1 VLVVAAL
8 TPSLD
13 LTYLVE
19 SLRLGA
25 IHRTADV
32 VRCAGGKALN
42 MARAATTVGADT
54 EVVAVLGGATGDVLA
69 AMLAEEGLPVTA
81 VASPAETRTCVSIA
95 SREPSE
101 LTEVY
106 QEAEAVPD
114 DVWSAF
120 CSALERVGAETSGW
134 LSISGRAPVGMVD
147 GIAEIV
153 RLGHRHGL
161 QVAVDSHGPALPAAV
176 AAQPDLIKVNRLEA
190 AELLGVVE
198 GTFPADDMALA
209 ELARSIH
216 RLTGRRV
223 VLTDGAAGSV
233 AVDATAALR
242 VAAPETVGRFPVGS
256 GDAFLG
262 GLLTALDRGDD
273 LAGALRLASACGAA
287 NAQVPGPGRLDVATV
302 HRLQQR
308 VRLAPV

>member
-42 MARAATTVGADT
+42 MARAATAVGADT
-54 EVVAVLGGATGDVLA
+54 EVVAVLGGATGGVLA
-69 AMLAEEGLPVTA
+69 GMLANEGLPVTT

-95 SREPSE
+95 SEEPAG

-106 QEAEAVPD
+106 QEAAAVPD
-114 DVWSAF
+114 DVWGAF
-120 CSALERVGAETSGW
+120 CSALERVCAGARGW

-161 QVAVDSHGPALPAAV
+161 QVAVDSHGPALPSAV
-176 AAQPDLIKVNRLEA
+176 AAQPDLVKVNRVEA
-190 AELLGVVE
+190 AELLGVVQ
-198 GTFPADDMALA
+198 GASLADDVPLA
-209 ELARSIH
+209 ELARPIH

-233 AVDATAALR
+233 AVEATAALG
-242 VAAPETVGRFPVGS
+242 VAAPETVGRYPVGS

-262 GLLTALDRGDD
+262 GLLTGLDRGDD

-302 HRLQQR
+302 DRLQR
-308 VRLAPV
+308 GVRLSPV